1 MLLALSVT
9 ALPNSQSIEKTH
21 RSEPTESRRNV
32 KNLEELLVRATGSPP
47 RGPGSIPSTHMTA
60 HMAAHSHV
68 TPLLGDLTLS
78 SGFQGTLVVYR
89 QTCRQNTHT
98 YKIFFKKKKQKEKI
112 R

>member
-60 HMAAHSHV
+60 HMAAHIVIKATKAGRKATISA
-68 TPLLGDLTLS
+68 LLSQSFEVEAGG
-78 SGFQGTLVVYR
+78 SGV
-89 QTCRQNTHT
+89 QNDS
-98 YKIFFKKKKQKEKI
+98 
-112 R
+112 